1 MNVALHSAVAL
12 VLVLLVALAGCRAS
26 EDIGNSCDDDDDCSF
41 GECFTDS
48 DPGYCTA
55 LCETEGSTSECPED
69 TVCKNIQGGPSRC
82 ILSCTEDQACPSNS
96 ECNDVPSSD
105 GEKGCE
111 PVF

>member
-1 MNVALHSAVAL
+1 MKCTALRTGIVSCMVVFVAAA
-12 VLVLLVALAGCRAS
+12 CRPAS
-26 EDIGNSCDDDDDCSF
+26 EDVGNACDDDDDCSF

-55 LCETEGSTSECPED
+55 LCETEGSVSECPEN

-105 GEKGCE
+105 GEK
-111 PVF
+111 